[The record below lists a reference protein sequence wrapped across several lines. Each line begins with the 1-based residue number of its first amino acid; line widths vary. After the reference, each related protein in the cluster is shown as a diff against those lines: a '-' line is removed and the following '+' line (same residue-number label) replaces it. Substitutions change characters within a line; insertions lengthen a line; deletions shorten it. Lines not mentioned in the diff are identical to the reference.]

1 MTNLNNSYNKTKISI
16 VKRVNMYLYTTAY
29 FLHLIFHI
37 SKHIRGMI
45 KNNVD
50 LNVISYFK
58 NNFKTLILVPNKMT
72 FKLAIV
78 TTLNLK

>member
-1 MTNLNNSYNKTKISI
+1 
-16 VKRVNMYLYTTAY
+16 
-29 FLHLIFHI
+29 
-37 SKHIRGMI
+37 MI